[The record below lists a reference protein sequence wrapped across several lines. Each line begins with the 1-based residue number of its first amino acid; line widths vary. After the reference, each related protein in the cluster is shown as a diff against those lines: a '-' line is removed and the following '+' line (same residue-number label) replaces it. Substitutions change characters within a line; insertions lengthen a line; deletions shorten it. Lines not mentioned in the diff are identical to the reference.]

1 MRRDNTTCR
10 VLYGIL
16 HLAQFVLAVVVI
28 GLYGDDVARSEH
40 KGNDIDGRWVC
51 GLRTLKQLAHDAPN
65 YLFTDYSR
73 ALQIYAVVVGSL
85 SAVTAIVFLIP
96 AISRFIA
103 VPIWSFAIFVLW
115 VAVFGVFG
123 RLSWSANPDDNIDL
137 QRIRIAVWLD
147 LVNVILW
154 LLGTVMLGVEYWT
167 SHPRSTRFTGR
178 AKL

>member
-40 KGNDIDGRWVC
+40 KGNDIDGRW
-51 GLRTLKQLAHDAPN
+51 
-65 YLFTDYSR
+65 
-73 ALQIYAVVVGSL
+73 IYAVVVGSL